1 MQPFTRVLLAVLMCV
16 VVLVA
21 PSPSPAPAQEVP
33 ETAPPPGF
41 AIVDPSGGLGVP
53 LLSWPNGALIRTWPG
68 GTPVAWLEGLQTA
81 AARPWQRGRAP
92 GANWGRIAQGFLVRL
107 PG

>member
-1 MQPFTRVLLAVLMCV
+1 MFPTAAGAPAGVKLARAARGGPVVQPFTRVLLAVLMCV

-41 AIVDPSGGLGVP
+41 AIVDRREVWACRS
-53 LLSWPNGALIRTWPG
+53 S
-68 GTPVAWLEGLQTA
+68 
-81 AARPWQRGRAP
+81 RGRTE
-92 GANWGRIAQGFLVRL
+92 L
-107 PG
+107 